1 MVAFVTIPVI
11 ETVGVGLIDLEKPAV
26 IVTTSE
32 RASKLSSALCVRVTL
47 TLELQTPHSG
57 CLDVS
62 ALQVALALV
71 LKA

>member
-32 RASKLSSALCVRVTL
+32 RASKLSSALCVRVTRG
-47 TLELQTPHSG
+47 PA
-57 CLDVS
+57 VS
-62 ALQVALALV
+62 RVKVMLSEPE
-71 LKA
+71 